1 MHSPVLLQNVIKSLD
16 IKDNGLYIDATVGE
30 GGHLRGILSKNGKVL
45 GLDIDKSQIQ
55 ALSNQLKDYIER
67 GQLILEAENFANL
80 ANIAK
85 KNGFNQID
93 GILIDLGLSF
103 KQIIDSGK
111 GLSYNKPNDLLDMRL
126 NLNLKIKA
134 SDIVNKFTENELY
147 ELFSR
152 NSEDINS
159 RAIAENIV
167 RSRNI
172 KKIMTVGDLL
182 DVIDKTLNIK
192 DMRTYAR
199 IFQSL
204 RMEVNNEL
212 NNLKKVLIDGTK
224 LLKKGGKFLVI
235 TFHSIEDRVVKQFIK
250 SSDLFNFQELIKGNA
265 LLSYEKS
272 AKLRVFIKK

>member
-16 IKDNGLYIDATVGE
+16 VKADGLYIDATVGE
-30 GGHLRGILSKNGKVL
+30 GGHLKEILSKNGKVL
-45 GLDIDKSQIQ
+45 GLDIDKDQIQ
-55 ALSNQLKDYIER
+55 ALSDQLKVYIER
-67 GQLILEAENFANL
+67 GQLILEVENFANL
-80 ANIAK
+80 ANIAR

-103 KQIIDSGK
+103 KQIIESGK
-111 GLSYNKPNDLLDMRL
+111 GLSYNKLNDLLDMRL
-126 NLNLKIKA
+126 NLNLKVKA

-159 RAIAENIV
+159 RPIAENIV
-167 RSRNI
+167 RSRYI

-182 DVIDKTLNIK
+182 DVIDKTLNKK

-204 RMEVNNEL
+204 RMEVNDEL

-250 SSDLFNFQELIKGNA
+250 SSDLFSFQELIKGNA

>member
-16 IKDNGLYIDATVGE
+16 IKVNGLYIDATVGE

-126 NLNLKIKA
+126 NLNLKVKA

>member
-159 RAIAENIV
+159 RVIAENIV

-204 RMEVNNEL
+204 RMEVNDEL

>member
-16 IKDNGLYIDATVGE
+16 IKTSGLYIDATVGE
-30 GGHLRGILSKNGKVL
+30 GGHLKEILNKNGKVL
-45 GLDIDKSQIQ
+45 GIDIDKSQIQ
-55 ALSNQLKDYIER
+55 DLSQRFKEYLDK
-67 GQLILEAENFANL
+67 GQLQLEVENFANISQI
-80 ANIAK
+80 ANK
-85 KNGFNQID
+85 KGFNQVD
-93 GILIDLGLSF
+93 GILVDLGLSF
-103 KQIIDSGK
+103 KQIIESGK
-111 GLSYNKPNDLLDMRL
+111 GLSYNKPNELLDMRL
-126 NLNLKIKA
+126 DLNLKVRA
-134 SDIVNKFTENELY
+134 LDIINSFTEDKLY

-172 KKIMTVGDLL
+172 KKILTVGDLIN
-182 DVIDKTLNIK
+182 VINETLGEK
-192 DMRTYAR
+192 DMSTIAR

-212 NNLKKVLIDGTK
+212 DNLKKVLVDGTK

-235 TFHSIEDRVVKQFIK
+235 TFHSIEDRVVKQFIN
-250 SSDLFNFQELIKGNA
+250 SSDLFSFQELIKGNK

>member
-16 IKDNGLYIDATVGE
+16 TKAGGLFIDATAGE
-30 GGHLRGILSKNGKVL
+30 GGHLEAILKRNGKVL
-45 GLDIDKSQIQ
+45 GIDIDKNQIQ
-55 ALSNQLKDYIER
+55 ALSMQFKDYIEK
-67 GQLILEAENFANL
+67 GQLILEVENFANI
-80 ANIAK
+80 ANVAK
-85 KNGFNQID
+85 KNGFSQID
-93 GILIDLGLSF
+93 GILIDLGLSY
-103 KQIIDSGK
+103 KQIIESGK
-111 GLSYNKPNDLLDMRL
+111 GLSYNKPDELLDMRL
-126 NLNLKIKA
+126 NLNLKVKA

-159 RAIAENIV
+159 RSIAENIV
-167 RSRNI
+167 RSRFL
-172 KKIMTVGDLL
+172 KKIMTVGDLIE
-182 DVIDKTLNIK
+182 VINKTLKEK

-199 IFQSL
+199 IFQAL
-204 RMEVNNEL
+204 RMEVNEEL

-250 SSDLFNFQELIKGNA
+250 SSDLFSFQALIKGNK

-272 AKLRVFIKK
+272 AKLRVFVKK

>member
-16 IKDNGLYIDATVGE
+16 IKASELYIDATVGE
-30 GGHLRGILSKNGKVL
+30 GGHLKEILNKNGKVL
-45 GLDIDKSQIQ
+45 GIDIDNSQIQ
-55 ALSNQLKDYIER
+55 ALSQRFKEYLEKGLLQLEV
-67 GQLILEAENFANL
+67 ENFANIAQI
-80 ANIAK
+80 ANK
-85 KNGFNQID
+85 RGFNQVD
-93 GILIDLGLSF
+93 GILVDLGLSF
-103 KQIIDSGK
+103 KQIIESGK
-111 GLSYNKPNDLLDMRL
+111 GLSYNKPNELLDMRL
-126 NLNLKIKA
+126 DLNLKVRA
-134 SDIVNKFTENELY
+134 LDIINSFTGDKLY

-172 KKIMTVGDLL
+172 KKILTVGDLIN
-182 DVIDKTLNIK
+182 VINETLGEK
-192 DMRTYAR
+192 DMSTIAR

-212 NNLKKVLIDGTK
+212 DNLKKVLVDGAE

-235 TFHSIEDRVVKQFIK
+235 TFHSIEDRVVKQFIN
-250 SSDLFNFQELIKGNA
+250 SSNLFSFQELIKGNK
-265 LLSYEKS
+265 LLSFEKS

>member
-16 IKDNGLYIDATVGE
+16 IKAEGLYIDATAGE
-30 GGHLRGILSKNGKVL
+30 GGHLKAMLNKNGKVI
-45 GLDIDKSQIQ
+45 GIDIDKSQIQ
-55 ALSNQLKDYIER
+55 ALSMQFKEYIEK
-67 GQLILEAENFANL
+67 GQLILEVENFANI
-80 ANIAK
+80 ANVAN
-85 KNGFNQID
+85 KNGFSQID
-93 GILIDLGLSF
+93 GILIDLGLSY
-103 KQIIDSGK
+103 KQIIESGK
-111 GLSYNKPNDLLDMRL
+111 GLSYNKPEELLDMRL
-126 NLNLKIKA
+126 NLNLKVKA

-159 RAIAENIV
+159 RSIAENIV
-167 RSRNI
+167 RSRFL
-172 KKIMTVGDLL
+172 KKIMTVGDLIE
-182 DVIDKTLNIK
+182 VINKTLKEK

-199 IFQSL
+199 IFQAL
-204 RMEVNNEL
+204 RMEVNEEL

-250 SSDLFNFQELIKGNA
+250 SSDLFSFQALIKGNK

-272 AKLRVFIKK
+272 AKLRVFVKK

>member
-16 IKDNGLYIDATVGE
+16 IKVNGLYIDATVGE

-204 RMEVNNEL
+204 RMEVNDEL

>member
-16 IKDNGLYIDATVGE
+16 IKAEGLYIDATAGE
-30 GGHLRGILSKNGKVL
+30 GGHLKAMLNKNGKVL
-45 GLDIDKSQIQ
+45 GIDIDKSQIQ
-55 ALSNQLKDYIER
+55 ALSMQFKEYIEK
-67 GQLILEAENFANL
+67 GQLILEVENFANI
-80 ANIAK
+80 ANVAN
-85 KNGFNQID
+85 KNGFSQID
-93 GILIDLGLSF
+93 GILIDLGLSY
-103 KQIIDSGK
+103 KQIIESGK
-111 GLSYNKPNDLLDMRL
+111 GLSYNKPEELLDMRL
-126 NLNLKIKA
+126 NLNLKVKA

-159 RAIAENIV
+159 RSIAENIV
-167 RSRNI
+167 RSRFL
-172 KKIMTVGDLL
+172 KKIMTVGDLIE
-182 DVIDKTLNIK
+182 VINKTLKEK

-199 IFQSL
+199 IFQAL
-204 RMEVNNEL
+204 RMEVNEEL

-250 SSDLFNFQELIKGNA
+250 SSDLFSFQALIKGNK

-272 AKLRVFIKK
+272 AKLRVFVKK

>member
-204 RMEVNNEL
+204 RMEVNDEL

>member
-1 MHSPVLLQNVIKSLD
+1 VHSPVLLQNVIKSLD

-204 RMEVNNEL
+204 RMEVNDEL